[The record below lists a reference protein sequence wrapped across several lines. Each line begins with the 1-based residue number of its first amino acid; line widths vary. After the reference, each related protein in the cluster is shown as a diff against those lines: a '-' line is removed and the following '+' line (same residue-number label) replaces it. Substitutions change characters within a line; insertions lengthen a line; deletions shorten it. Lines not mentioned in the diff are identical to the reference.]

1 MDVQT
6 PKGKFHKAINEFS
19 ADRKMH
25 VLKLPNFY
33 ACDPV
38 AMAIAIDNSVII
50 ETDRKYCEVELK
62 GELTRG
68 QMVVDWNGFLK
79 KEPNVDIV
87 TKVDLSIVKSFF
99 EEMLK

>member
-6 PKGKFHKAINEFS
+6 PRGQFHKAINEFS
-19 ADRKMH
+19 ANRKMH
-25 VLKLPNFY
+25 TMKLPNFY

-50 ETDRKYCEVELK
+50 ETDRKYCDVELK

-87 TKVDLSIVKSFF
+87 TKVDLSTVKTFF